1 MLREVSAMPEG
12 DDFTE
17 LIRRIRA
24 GDALAA
30 RELIRRY
37 EPAIR
42 REARLRLGP
51 SLRPLFDS
59 MDLCQ
64 SVLGSFFV
72 RVVAGQYELESPRRL
87 MRLLIEMTRNKVR
100 EKARKRYEGGL
111 GASEPVAADPDPVD
125 QILNKDFVDEFRR
138 RLSAAELVLWDRRC
152 QDLPWHAIAS
162 ELGATPESLRQQYS
176 RAVHR
181 VARELGVEEVG

>member
-1 MLREVSAMPEG
+1 MTEDENFA
-12 DDFTE
+12 E
-17 LIRRIRA
+17 LIRRIRG

-30 RELIRRY
+30 RELIRKY

-72 RVVAGQYELESPRRL
+72 RVAAGQYELESPARL
-87 MRLLIEMTRNKVR
+87 MKLLIVMTRNKVR
-100 EKARKRYEGGL
+100 EKARKKHEGGL
-111 GASEPVAADPDPVD
+111 GASEPVAADEDHANHVLE
-125 QILNKDFVDEFRR
+125 QDFLDEFRR
-138 RLSAAELVLWDRRC
+138 RLSDDERVLWDRRGSEDSW
-152 QDLPWHAIAS
+152 QTIAQ
-162 ELGATPESLRQQYS
+162 ELSATPVSLRQQYS
-176 RAVHR
+176 RALRR
-181 VARELGVEEVG
+181 VARELGLEGSA

>member
-1 MLREVSAMPEG
+1 MSQG
-12 DDFTE
+12 DDFDE
-17 LIRRIRA
+17 LIRRIRR

-51 SLRPLFDS
+51 SLRPMFDS

-72 RVVAGQYELESPRRL
+72 RIAAGQYELESPGRL
-87 MRLLIEMTRNKVR
+87 MRLLIAMTRNKVR
-100 EKARKRYEGGL
+100 EKARKRREGGL
-111 GASEPVAADPDPVD
+111 GTTEPIAGDPDPGD
-125 QILNKDFVDEFRR
+125 QLLNRDLLEEVRR
-138 RLSAAELVLWDRRC
+138 RLSREELVLWERRS
-152 QDLPWHAIAS
+152 QDLPWQAIAT
-162 ELGATPESLRQQYS
+162 ELGATAESLRKQYS
-176 RAVHR
+176 RAIQR
-181 VARELGVEEVG
+181 VARELGLEEVV